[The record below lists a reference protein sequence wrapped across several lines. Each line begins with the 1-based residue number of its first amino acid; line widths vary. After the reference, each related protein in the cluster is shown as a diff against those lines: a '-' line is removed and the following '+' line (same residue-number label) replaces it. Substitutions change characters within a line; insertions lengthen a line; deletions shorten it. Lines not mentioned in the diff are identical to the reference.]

1 MKTTLL
7 LLSLILFTQN
17 IVANSD
23 GEKVLQIEKDGMII
37 NVVNFEEGDKIKL
50 FEVETGEHIL
60 SKTRGQIDLSF
71 LPVGRYL
78 VENNEGLSVVV
89 ERTDDELAIE
99 DYLTNDFVAVDN
111 ANVDEIATFE
121 DEYKTLLTHT
131 SRLEISQKGNIVNIL
146 NFEEGD
152 KIKLFEVKNIVHIL
166 TKTTPK
172 IDLELLSAG
181 RYLIENN
188 RGFAVV
194 IEKVDKEE
202 EEQAVANF

>member
-89 ERTDDELAIE
+89 ERTDGELAIE

-111 ANVDEIATFE
+111 ANVAEVATFE
-121 DEYKTLLTHT
+121 DEYSALLANKNM
-131 SRLEISQKGNIVNIL
+131 LEINQEGDIVTVL
-146 NFEEGD
+146 DFEDGD

-166 TKTTPK
+166 SKTTPK
-172 IDLELLSAG
+172 IDLGLLPAG
-181 RYLIENN
+181 RYLLENN
-188 RGFAVV
+188 RGLAVI
-194 IEKVDKEE
+194 IEKVDETEE
-202 EEQAVANF
+202 EYADGSF